1 MNNVIERILGTV
13 AMEPKGQYSSEVYY
27 EKLNTVLYNDSTYI
41 ALKSSTGVLP
51 TNTEYWQLI
60 GGGVTKEYVQGQ
72 VVDNLNSNETTKS
85 LSAKQ
90 GNNLNKSKVE
100 VFDTVADMKLA
111 DLKDGMSVQTLG
123 YYEIND
129 GGGATYKITSEESQT
144 DFQEELDNELYATLI
159 VDENTNVKHFG
170 AKGNDSHNDTN
181 SFIKYINY
189 CNKNNKNIKIP
200 IGKYRIYEDLPSL
213 KRTVCINGEVGNN
226 AVQRDSYNKSLILDY
241 RDSENY
247 LINYTSSGAFGNS
260 ITNISFTNRTEN
272 QLKCINFNHGGY
284 KSELK
289 NIAFANYQQA
299 LYIENTHATRLD
311 NVNCIL
317 CGSMEDNSN
326 IYAIEITNATDV
338 VMQHCMIE
346 HSRFMVYTH
355 NNANAFLMTDCYFEI
370 ASKMGIKGM
379 SPVYVTTGKVINNQF
394 TTRPIK
400 TIADAI
406 NDEVNNVYY
415 FVTTKYASFIN
426 NSFGVG
432 AANDGTTDS
441 NKKQGKY
448 LRIEGTLNCDIT
460 NNRFTYCSYETP
472 SITSLNH
479 GIVFSNNLISVL
491 MEETPTSNYAS
502 YFIIEN
508 RYSKLNG
515 NNNNYSVL
523 STKTSSGNLD
533 FLPRLAY
540 YFVKDFYTLDSF
552 YNIDSSFDN
561 YTYNYKT
568 ENYQNYPTMIIENLE
583 RGVIELQIDSNT
595 MDSGLLYRGI
605 ISFNITTSYFSVIS
619 EIYKRLSGVTINFIA
634 DNDRLLIQLVN
645 QNNKSLNFKINSLT
659 RDGFVYISKN
669 NEQITENIIGSI
681 TAS

>member
-1 MNNVIERILGTV
+1 MADLIKKIKIKKQDGTFTDYIPIGAEAQNISTSDGDSV
-13 AMEPKGQYSSEVYY
+13 QL
-27 EKLNTVLYNDSTYI
+27 KLNKKPYYYNS
-41 ALKSSTGVLP
+41 
-51 TNTEYWQLI
+51 
-60 GGGVTKEYVQGQ
+60 
-72 VVDNLNSNETTKS
+72 
-85 LSAKQ
+85 
-90 GNNLNKSKVE
+90 
-100 VFDTVADMKLA
+100 VADIKGDMKLKA
-111 DLKDGMSVQTLG
+111 GDKAATLG
-123 YYEIND
+123 YYEVND
-129 GGGATYKITSEESQT
+129 GGGATYKITNVESETEY
-144 DFQEELDNELYATLI
+144 QEELENGLYASLI

-170 AKGNDSHNDTN
+170 AKGNDSYNDTN

-241 RDSENY
+241 RNSENY

-260 ITNISFTNRTEN
+260 ITNISFTNKTEN
-272 QLKCINFNHGGY
+272 KLKCINFNHGGY

-355 NNANAFLMTDCYFEI
+355 DNANAFLMTDCYFEI
-370 ASKMGIKGM
+370 ASKMGVKGM
-379 SPVYVTTGKVINNQF
+379 SPVYVSTGKVINNQF

-406 NDEVNNVYY
+406 NDTVNNVYY
-415 FVTTKYASFIN
+415 FVTTKHASFIN

-432 AANDGTTDS
+432 AANDGTADS

-472 SITSLNH
+472 SIASLNH

-491 MEETPTSNYAS
+491 IEETPTSNYAS
-502 YFIIEN
+502 YYIIDN

-523 STKTSSGNLD
+523 STKTSSGNID

-540 YFVKDFYTLDSF
+540 YFAKDFYTLDSF
-552 YNIDSSFDN
+552 YNIDSSYDI

-583 RGVIELQIDSNT
+583 RGVIELQIDSST

-605 ISFNITTSYFSVIS
+605 IGFNITSSGFYVIS
-619 EIYKRLSGVTINFIA
+619 EIYKRLSGTTINFIS
-634 DNDRLLIQLVN
+634 DNNRLLIQLVG
-645 QNNKSLNFKINSLT
+645 QNNKSLNFRVNSLT
-659 RDGFVYISKN
+659 REGFLYISKN

>member
-1 MNNVIERILGTV
+1 MSDIVTLNGYKIKDEKAVRSYETV
-13 AMEPKGQYSSEVYY
+13 ALMKADT
-27 EKLNTVLYNDSTYI
+27 KLKEGYHV
-41 ALKSSTGVLP
+41 K
-51 TNTEYWQLI
+51 
-60 GGGVTKEYVQGQ
+60 TK
-72 VVDNLNSNETTKS
+72 
-85 LSAKQ
+85 
-90 GNNLNKSKVE
+90 
-100 VFDTVADMKLA
+100 
-111 DLKDGMSVQTLG
+111 G
-123 YYEIND
+123 YYEAND
-129 GGGATYKITSEESQT
+129 GGSAEYHITSSQSESEY
-144 DFQEELDNELYATLI
+144 QENLENGLYATLI

-170 AKGNDSHNDTN
+170 AKGNDSYDDTN

-241 RDSENY
+241 RNSENY
-247 LINYTSSGAFGNS
+247 LINYETNGDYGNS
-260 ITNISFTNRTEN
+260 IYNISFTNRTEN
-272 QLKCINFNHGGY
+272 ELKCINFNHGGY

-379 SPVYVTTGKVINNQF
+379 SPIYVTTGKVINNQF

-406 NDEVNNVYY
+406 NDTVDNVYY
-415 FVTTKYASFIN
+415 FVTTKHASFIN
-426 NSFGVG
+426 NNFGVG
-432 AANDGTTDS
+432 GANDGTTDS

-460 NNRFTYCSYETP
+460 NNRFTYCSYETT

-491 MEETPTSNYAS
+491 MEETPTSDYAS
-502 YFIIEN
+502 YFIIDN

-515 NNNNYSVL
+515 ANNNYSVL
-523 STKTSSGNLD
+523 STKVSAGNID

-552 YNIDSSFDN
+552 YNTDASYDI

-595 MDSGLLYRGI
+595 VDSGLLYRGI

-619 EIYKRLSGVTINFIA
+619 ELYKRLSGVTINFIA
-634 DNDRLLIQLVN
+634 DNGKLLIQLVN
-645 QNNKSLNFKINSLT
+645 QNNKSLNFRVNSLT

-681 TAS
+681 TTN